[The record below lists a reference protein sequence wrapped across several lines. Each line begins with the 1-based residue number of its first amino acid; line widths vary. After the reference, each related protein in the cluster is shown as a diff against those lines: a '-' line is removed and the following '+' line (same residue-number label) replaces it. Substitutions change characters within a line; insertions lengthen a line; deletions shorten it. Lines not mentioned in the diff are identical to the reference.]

1 MARRR
6 DQRAAGQAGPSH
18 DQTAT
23 VAVGQHRRVEP
34 GGENGGQV
42 LRLLA
47 LIAIAGG
54 VIALTAGACVLSYTS
69 VHDLAVQ
76 SGVSVSLAR
85 IYPGVADAMLV
96 IAGCAVLALR
106 GAGLISKIYAWLCF
120 VILLAAIAAGSALR
134 PAGVHVPKRWAEV
147 TAAIFPWALVLV
159 AFGLLLALLRHSR
172 RRRRVTEAA
181 ATARAAD
188 AVPPAGLV
196 PPAGP
201 TPPILPPPPAPVPP
215 AVAPVPSVPSAAEG
229 PRPAQS
235 GPAQPVAQGAGPGA
249 SRGTFEP
256 GALEPGTFEP
266 GALEPGTL
274 EPGTF
279 EPGGWRVTTV
289 EPEPASA
296 DHEPESEPAD
306 GSFDPITHE
315 ATTRRSDTDPAAP
328 LGSLSPDHPSPTSQ
342 TAPRD
347 RPAPLFA
354 TDLPPAR
361 PDQPATAEA
370 GIGTADVGTGIADAG
385 TGTGWPTEPRPAEP
399 STSPWLTRPPTDQ
412 PPSAPPSST
421 EPP

>member
-6 DQRAAGQAGPSH
+6 DQRAAGQAGPSY

-23 VAVGQHRRVEP
+23 VAVGQHRRVDP
-34 GGENGGQV
+34 GGENGGRI

-69 VHDLAVQ
+69 VHDLALQ
-76 SGVSVSLAR
+76 AGVSVSLAK

-134 PAGVHVPKRWAEV
+134 PAGVHLPKRWAEV
-147 TAAIFPWALVLV
+147 TAAIFPWALVLL
-159 AFGLLLALLRHSR
+159 AFGLLLALLRHAR
-172 RRRRVTEAA
+172 RRRPVTEAA
-181 ATARAAD
+181 AAARSAD
-188 AVPPAGLV
+188 AMPPAGG
-196 PPAGP
+196 PPAGS
-201 TPPILPPPPAPVPP
+201 TPPNLPPPPAAVPP
-215 AVAPVPSVPSAAEG
+215 AIPSAAAEG

-235 GPAQPVAQGAGPGA
+235 GPAQPVPQGAGPGA
-249 SRGTFEP
+249 GPRMLEP
-256 GALEPGTFEP
+256 ETLEPGTFEP
-266 GALEPGTL
+266 GTS

-279 EPGGWRVTTV
+279 EPGGWRLTTV

-296 DHEPESEPAD
+296 DHEPGSESA
-306 GSFDPITHE
+306 GGGFDPITHE
-315 ATTRRSDTDPAAP
+315 AATRRPDTDPAAP
-328 LGSLSPDHPSPTSQ
+328 LGSLSPDHPSPTTQ

-354 TDLPPAR
+354 TDLPPTR
-361 PDQPATAEA
+361 PEQPAA
-370 GIGTADVGTGIADAG
+370 ADAG
-385 TGTGWPTEPRPAEP
+385 TGTGWPTEPRPAEQ
-399 STSPWLTRPPTDQ
+399 STSPWLTPGPADRPP
-412 PPSAPPSST
+412 ASST
-421 EPP
+421 EPTTSPWLTPLPADQPPAARPSTEPRTSP